1 MSKYYCL
8 ILYMLLINDVV
19 LSQGQER
26 KETVSF
32 FEYSAEENYKR
43 IGGADK
49 NESPGPLITGVDA
62 LKLFESV
69 IPGHREDPN
78 SHRSVQVSGVCYILR
93 KKDSTDKKTLPTSF
107 GVGVFENREKAIVAF
122 AQEVMMISGQIIPLK
137 GLGDRAYY
145 STSPTNKSTNIIF
158 RRKNVV
164 LSLGIDLPRDAA
176 IRIAK
181 KMDNELELNTTFIT
195 KGEKITL
202 PQIEIKNLP
211 EDIGLNKTVEY
222 DLELMNVNPEEALID
237 SSNSEIIIK
246 PGKTPKII
254 YHSPKVEKEAGLKK
268 IKIFVANQRNVLTT
282 KEYTIKVLVKKN

>member
-78 SHRSVQVSGVCYILR
+78 SHRSVQVSGVFYILR

-145 STSPTNKSTNIIF
+145 STSPTNESTNIIF